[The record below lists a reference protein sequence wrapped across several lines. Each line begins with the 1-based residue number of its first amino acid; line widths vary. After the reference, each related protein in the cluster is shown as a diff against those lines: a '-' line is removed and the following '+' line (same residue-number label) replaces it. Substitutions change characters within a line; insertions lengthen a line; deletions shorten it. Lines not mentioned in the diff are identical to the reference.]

1 MDIYL
6 YGVHILQYICTS
18 VCSLPQCAA
27 GSVLPGD
34 GRHPEVKEEHCQI
47 AEIQHMQQGRFH
59 FLLGDPLVGKKVCVA

>member
-1 MDIYL
+1 M
-6 YGVHILQYICTS
+6 
-18 VCSLPQCAA
+18 CSLPQCAA